1 MTENQSLFSSTWNDA
16 SEEDVM
22 YTRLSIPALLAL
34 IFGLT
39 SFLVFMT
46 PWFFFLSILGIF
58 LSFVAIISIGK
69 AEGGLTGLRFAQL
82 GLCSSIISLTAVAI
96 LWPSYQYGV
105 RLEADRFFRIWF
117 DALQHDNIPLAK
129 GLTSPYWE
137 RPASDKPEEW
147 WKKQYENNFLH
158 KSIHS
163 YTDNKLIRVL
173 LALGDK
179 AKVSYYKTL
188 SVTTSD
194 EKDTV
199 VTLYA
204 VSFPNDNGETET
216 FFVKMIGKRS
226 FPSGD
231 IKSAGWALEGI
242 PTVVVPDE
250 LKSIAQTP
258 KNKTGETKIETD
270 HNHHHHDHDHNHDH
284 DHDHDHHHHH

>member
-1 MTENQSLFSSTWNDA
+1 MTEKQTLFSTTWNDA
-16 SEEDVM
+16 SEEDVL
-22 YTRLSIPALLAL
+22 YSRLSIPALLAA
-34 IFGLT
+34 IFGIT

-58 LSFVAIISIGK
+58 LAFIAIGSIGR

-82 GLCSSIISLTAVAI
+82 GLCSSIVSLIAVAV
-96 LWPSYQYGV
+96 LWPSYHYGV
-105 RLEADRFFRIWF
+105 RLEADRFFHIWF
-117 DALQHDNIPLAK
+117 DALQHNNIPLAK
-129 GLTSPYWE
+129 GLSSSYWE
-137 RPASDKPEEW
+137 RSASDKPEEW

-188 SVTTSD
+188 SITTSD
-194 EKDTV
+194 DQDTV
-199 VTLYA
+199 VILYA

-216 FFVKMIGKRS
+216 FFVKMTGKRS

-231 IKSAGWALEGI
+231 IKSAGWSLEGM
-242 PTVVVPDE
+242 PTVIVPDE

-258 KNKTGETKIETD
+258 KDGTSETQIKD
-270 HNHHHHDHDHNHDH
+270 NHDHNHDH
-284 DHDHDHHHHH
+284 

>member
-1 MTENQSLFSSTWNDA
+1 MTENQTYFSTTWNDA
-16 SEEDVM
+16 SEEDM
-22 YTRLSIPALLAL
+22 LYTRLSIPALLAA
-34 IFGLT
+34 IFGIT

-46 PWFFFLSILGIF
+46 PWFFFLSVFGILLAF
-58 LSFVAIISIGK
+58 FAIGSIGR

-82 GLCSSIISLTAVAI
+82 GLCSSIVSLTAVVI

-117 DALQHDNIPLAK
+117 DALQHNNIPLAK
-129 GLTSPYWE
+129 GLASPYWE

-163 YTDNKLIRVL
+163 YTENKLIRVL
-173 LALGDK
+173 LALGGK

-194 EKDTV
+194 EQDTV

-204 VSFPNDNGETET
+204 VSFPNNNNETET
-216 FFVKMIGKRS
+216 FFVKMTGKRS
-226 FPSGD
+226 FPNGD
-231 IKSAGWALEGI
+231 IKSAGWTLEGM
-242 PTVVVPDE
+242 PTIIVPDE
-250 LKSIAQTP
+250 LKSIAQTS
-258 KNKTGETKIETD
+258 KNGTSETQIK
-270 HNHHHHDHDHNHDH
+270 NNHNHD
-284 DHDHDHHHHH
+284 DHDHHHEH

>member
-1 MTENQSLFSSTWNDA
+1 MIENQSLFSSTWNNA
-16 SEEDVM
+16 SEEDVL
-22 YTRLSIPALLAL
+22 YTRLSVPALLAAL
-34 IFGLT
+34 FGVT

-46 PWFFFLSILGIF
+46 PWFFFLSILGILF
-58 LSFVAIISIGK
+58 SFIAIWSIGK
-69 AEGGLTGLRFAQL
+69 AEGSLTGLRFAQF
-82 GLCSSIISLTAVAI
+82 GLCSSIVSLTAVAI
-96 LWPSYQYGV
+96 LWPTYHYGV
-105 RLEADRFFRIWF
+105 RCEADRFFRIWF
-117 DALQHDNIPLAK
+117 DALGQNNIPLAK

-158 KSIHS
+158 KSIHT
-163 YTDNKLIRVL
+163 YTENKLIRVL

-188 SVTTSD
+188 SVTTGE

-204 VSFPNDNGETET
+204 VSFQNDNGKTET
-216 FFVKMIGKRS
+216 FFVKMTGKRS

-242 PTVVVPDE
+242 PTFVVPDE
-250 LKSIAQTP
+250 LKAIANVPDNLNSEKQ
-258 KNKTGETKIETD
+258 
-270 HNHHHHDHDHNHDH
+270 
-284 DHDHDHHHHH
+284 